1 MALAQTRREVG
12 PLASRLPRRH
22 LTGHGEVW
30 GDQGSPQLFL
40 ASVCSELDW
49 RLAEQTKQQLIFFS
63 FLLGCHFGGV
73 SVCVWGGAGCVIK
86 EEYHV
91 SLSPRGGRLF
101 LARKWDFTHNSHSVA
116 WLKAIGK
123 HPGVRVAF

>member
-1 MALAQTRREVG
+1 MGKSGETRGARSFSWHLSAQSLIGDWQNRQNNSLLFFLFV
-12 PLASRLPRRH
+12 RLSF
-22 LTGHGEVW
+22 W
-30 GDQGSPQLFL
+30 G
-40 ASVCSELDW
+40 CE
-49 RLAEQTKQQLIFFS
+49 
-63 FLLGCHFGGV
+63 C
-73 SVCVWGGAGCVIK
+73 VCVGGAGCVIK